1 VIFRRY
7 IQEHPRFG
15 RLMLSRVAERHHRP
29 STAPLRLLVREPEG
43 LLQVHTASFRGSFAS
58 VFSEALRS
66 AGLGSRVLIC
76 QFLRGGVDQG
86 PHQPVQMCGRLTWL
100 RPAVTSC
107 LQAEHSA
114 DDKQAVQELWQE
126 TQRQILEEAP
136 DLVVLDE
143 LGLALDY
150 GLLDANAVI
159 STLQT
164 RPGRMDVILTGPAVP
179 EPVMAMA
186 DQVTELRRD
195 RC

>member
-1 VIFRRY
+1 
-7 IQEHPRFG
+7 
-15 RLMLSRVAERHHRP
+15 MLSRVAERHHRP

-86 PHQPVQMCGRLTWL
+86 PHQPVQMCGRLSWL
-100 RPAVTSC
+100 RPAVNSC
-107 LQAEHSA
+107 LQADHSA

-126 TQRQILEEAP
+126 AQRQILEEAP

-159 STLQT
+159 STLET

-179 EPVMAMA
+179 ESVMAMA

>member
-1 VIFRRY
+1 
-7 IQEHPRFG
+7 
-15 RLMLSRVAERHHRP
+15 
-29 STAPLRLLVREPEG
+29 
-43 LLQVHTASFRGSFAS
+43 
-58 VFSEALRS
+58 
-66 AGLGSRVLIC
+66 
-76 QFLRGGVDQG
+76 
-86 PHQPVQMCGRLTWL
+86 MCGRLTWL

-114 DDKQAVQELWQE
+114 EDKQAVQELWQE

>member
-1 VIFRRY
+1 MAAAAPAINGKETILVVDDEASIRRILETRLTMIGYHVVTAADGEEALDAFRR
-7 IQEHPRFG
+7 
-15 RLMLSRVAERHHRP
+15 
-29 STAPLRLLVREPEG
+29 EP
-43 LLQVHTASFRGSFAS
+43 
-58 VFSEALRS
+58 
-66 AGLGSRVLIC
+66 
-76 QFLRGGVDQG
+76 
-86 PHQPVQMCGRLTWL
+86 
-100 RPAVTSC
+100 
-107 LQAEHSA
+107 
-114 DDKQAVQELWQE
+114 
-126 TQRQILEEAP
+126 P

>member
-1 VIFRRY
+1 
-7 IQEHPRFG
+7 
-15 RLMLSRVAERHHRP
+15 MLSRVAERHHRP
-29 STAPLRLLVREPEG
+29 STAPLRLVVREPEG

-66 AGLGSRVLIC
+66 AGLGRRVLIC

-114 DDKQAVQELWQE
+114 EDKQAVQELWQE

>member
-1 VIFRRY
+1 
-7 IQEHPRFG
+7 
-15 RLMLSRVAERHHRP
+15 MLSRVAERHHRP

-107 LQAEHSA
+107 LQAEHTG
-114 DDKQAVQELWQE
+114 DDKKAVQELWQE

>member
-1 VIFRRY
+1 
-7 IQEHPRFG
+7 
-15 RLMLSRVAERHHRP
+15 MLSRVAERHHRP

-107 LQAEHSA
+107 RSR
-114 DDKQAVQELWQE
+114 K
-126 TQRQILEEAP
+126 R
-136 DLVVLDE
+136 
-143 LGLALDY
+143 
-150 GLLDANAVI
+150 
-159 STLQT
+159 
-164 RPGRMDVILTGPAVP
+164 
-179 EPVMAMA
+179 
-186 DQVTELRRD
+186 
-195 RC
+195 

>member
-1 VIFRRY
+1 MYKR
-7 IQEHPRFG
+7 
-15 RLMLSRVAERHHRP
+15 
-29 STAPLRLLVREPEG
+29 
-43 LLQVHTASFRGSFAS
+43 
-58 VFSEALRS
+58 
-66 AGLGSRVLIC
+66 
-76 QFLRGGVDQG
+76 
-86 PHQPVQMCGRLTWL
+86 
-100 RPAVTSC
+100 
-107 LQAEHSA
+107 QAEHSA
-114 DDKQAVQELWQE
+114 EDKQAVQELWQE

>member
-1 VIFRRY
+1 
-7 IQEHPRFG
+7 
-15 RLMLSRVAERHHRP
+15 MLISNSCAAVLIKAPTTRADVWTSDLLRPPCELPKP
-29 STAPLRLLVREPEG
+29 STAPK
-43 LLQVHTASFRGSFAS
+43 
-58 VFSEALRS
+58 
-66 AGLGSRVLIC
+66 
-76 QFLRGGVDQG
+76 
-86 PHQPVQMCGRLTWL
+86 
-100 RPAVTSC
+100 TSS
-107 LQAEHSA
+107 L
-114 DDKQAVQELWQE
+114 QELG
-126 TQRQILEEAP
+126 RISDPGEAP